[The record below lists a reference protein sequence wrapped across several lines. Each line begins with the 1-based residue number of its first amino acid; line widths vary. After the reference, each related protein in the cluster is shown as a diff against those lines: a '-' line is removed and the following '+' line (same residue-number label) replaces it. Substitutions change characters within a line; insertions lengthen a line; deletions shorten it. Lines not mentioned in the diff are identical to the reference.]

1 MKKGLFVL
9 IIAVLFVA
17 LAFGQ
22 IGSVSA
28 CGEICG
34 CPNGGGNEDC
44 GVIPTTTPKIPE
56 CDFDVSIT
64 SGEAPLM
71 VNIVNGGDI
80 NGTTTW
86 DFGDES
92 VGFGENMSHRYT
104 MVGTFTL
111 EKTFKSENGQ
121 RCWQAETIKVYPS
134 TSIVET
140 PVVVVA
146 TEVPDVSGN
155 NTYTASTSGDNS
167 PAVIGDNNEI
177 NITISV
183 PPTVVTPVPQET
195 ETKVDEKVDNN
206 QDQNQNL
213 NNNNVTVQPGDPQI
227 TTQKVSKLGA
237 FFHAVLK
244 AWEAFVHNL
253 DEGLF
258 PTTLVK

>member
-1 MKKGLFVL
+1 MKKNLYTAFAL
-9 IIAVLFVA
+9 LIAVILIATLALPRSSVA
-17 LAFGQ
+17 
-22 IGSVSA
+22 A

-71 VNIVNGGDI
+71 VNITNGGDI
-80 NGTTTW
+80 NGTTIW
-86 DFGDES
+86 DFGDGTVEP
-92 VGFGENMSHRYT
+92 GENISHLYT

-111 EKTFKSENGQ
+111 EKMFKSENGK
-121 RCWQAETIKVYPS
+121 RCWQSETIKVYPS

-140 PVVVVA
+140 PVVVA
-146 TEVPDVSGN
+146 TEIPEVSGN

-183 PPTVVTPVPQET
+183 PSATPVPQET
-195 ETKVDEKVDNN
+195 ETNVDEKVDNN
-206 QDQNQNL
+206 QDQNQNQ
-213 NNNNVTVQPGDPQI
+213 NNITVTGDEAQPQ
-227 TTQKVSKLGA
+227 TTQKVSKLGVL
-237 FFHAVLK
+237 FHAWFK
-244 AWEAFVHNL
+244 SRETFFRFL

-258 PTTLVK
+258 PVSIVK